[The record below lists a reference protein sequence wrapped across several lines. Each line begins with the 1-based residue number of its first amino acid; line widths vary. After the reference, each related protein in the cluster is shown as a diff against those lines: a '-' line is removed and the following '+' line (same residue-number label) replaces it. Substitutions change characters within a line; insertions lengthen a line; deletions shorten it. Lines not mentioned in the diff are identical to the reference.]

1 MRVYNDT
8 LNPEIWKDENE
19 IKPDLRI
26 MLLQVANDFYKDSE
40 LVPPPKDV
48 LLLGSNA
55 NYNWTE
61 TSDVDVHIVIDFKEL
76 QMPQD
81 SAKEYT
87 NLVKYKWNTEHDIKI
102 KDHDVEMYIQDV
114 DHKTHAT
121 GIYSILN
128 NKWLMKP
135 DKQKVV
141 LDKELIKTKYHDIIK
156 RISGATKE
164 KDLEALK
171 STLKDIYDYRQ
182 AGLDNVGEF
191 STENVVF
198 KLLRTNNYIEHIRD
212 QINDLY
218 DANVSVD

>member
-218 DANVSVD
+218 DVNVSVD

>member
-1 MRVYNDT
+1 MRIYNDI

-40 LVPPPKDV
+40 LEPPPKDV

-76 QMPQD
+76 QMPQE

-87 NLVKYKWNTEHDIKI
+87 NLIKYKWNTEHDIKI

-141 LDKELIKTKYHDIIK
+141 LDKKLIKTKYHDIIK
-156 RISGATKE
+156 RISGATQE

-171 STLKDIYDYRQ
+171 SILKDIYDYRQ

-198 KLLRTNNYIEHIRD
+198 KLLRTNNYIEHVRD